1 MTALP
6 KDYRTDAAR
15 FAAARESVS
24 RWSTVGDVHPMVAA
38 RIEDE
43 RLRPVLDMGC
53 GDGALRMALPAEWP
67 WVGLDEDEALLRA
80 AGRPATLSDA
90 GHCPVR
96 DVSFGAVAALWMLY
110 HLDEPRVAISEA
122 HRALRPGGL
131 FATSTTARDDSPQ
144 LVEFFGPP
152 DPTPFDA
159 EEASRHRRRRLRLG
173 ARRGVPLGRTVH
185 GPAGPDRG
193 RDVPPRPW
201 HRRGTGTRRRRTG
214 HHAVHRDEAWRPHLG
229 SKVGSPPMAS
239 SAKLER
245 LLNLTAALL
254 ETPRP
259 LTAEEIA
266 EGIFGYPEDKTA
278 FRRAFERDKDAL
290 REMGIPIVMAE
301 VAGSDPP
308 QTGYRIPKDQY
319 YIRDPGLEAD
329 ELAALHL
336 AASAIRLEG
345 VEGTAGLWKLG
356 GVPARP
362 SSTDAPA
369 TMAAIPVDDRLVSL
383 FGAVGDRRP
392 VTFTYRDE
400 RRTVDPYRLDFHR
413 GRWYVTGFDHA
424 RGGRARL
431 PTRPHRG

>member
-1 MTALP
+1 
-6 KDYRTDAAR
+6 
-15 FAAARESVS
+15 V
-24 RWSTVGDVHPMVAA
+24 V
-38 RIEDE
+38 
-43 RLRPVLDMGC
+43 
-53 GDGALRMALPAEWP
+53 
-67 WVGLDEDEALLRA
+67 
-80 AGRPATLSDA
+80 
-90 GHCPVR
+90 
-96 DVSFGAVAALWMLY
+96 
-110 HLDEPRVAISEA
+110 
-122 HRALRPGGL
+122 
-131 FATSTTARDDSPQ
+131 
-144 LVEFFGPP
+144 
-152 DPTPFDA
+152 
-159 EEASRHRRRRLRLG
+159 
-173 ARRGVPLGRTVH
+173 
-185 GPAGPDRG
+185 
-193 RDVPPRPW
+193 
-201 HRRGTGTRRRRTG
+201 
-214 HHAVHRDEAWRPHLG
+214 
-229 SKVGSPPMAS
+229 S

-266 EGIFGYPEDKTA
+266 SGIFGYPEDKTA

-290 REMGIPIVMAE
+290 REMGIPIVIAE

-424 RGGRARL
+424 RADERVFRLDRIAGDVEAGTRRSFEPPSVAVPGARAEPWQLGEGEPVRAQVLVEAEQAAIAIGIVGADAVAEQRSDGSIVVEL
-431 PTRPHRG
+431 PVTNPEGLRAFVLGFLEHAEVLAPEELRADVVAWLRGIANGAQR